1 MITTWSSNP
10 WEIVWKIPEAFVD
23 DVKEIDVSD
32 DVPLFIEIEVESG
45 NVKDYVSK
53 DFAQLVGRKLEQCS
67 QDNCEF
73 YRLITE
79 AYREEDNLDSNIPQ
93 DLFDLTK
100 Q

>member
-23 DVKEIDVSD
+23 DVKEIYISD
-32 DVPLFIEIEVESG
+32 DVALVIEIEIG

-53 DFAQLVGRKLEQCS
+53 DFSQLVGRKLEQCS
-67 QDNCEF
+67 QDNYEF
-73 YRLITE
+73 CRLITE
-79 AYREEDNLDSNIPQ
+79 AYWEEDNLDSNIPQ
-93 DLFDLTK
+93 DLFDLTE